1 MAIIFKN
8 CDPSDEEVLN
18 FLNDQDIIHRILECV
33 EIDDIKVKENT
44 LELLE
49 NILSIGGNEM
59 ARQNFTAN
67 PYALTISKQPNF
79 KCLEGL
85 LQSQNQTLSEVAQ
98 RLLEAYFDGI

>member
-49 NILSIGGNEM
+49 NILMIGGNEM

-67 PYALTISKQPNF
+67 PYALAISKQPNF

-85 LQSQNQTLSEVAQ
+85 LGSQNQTLSEVAQ